1 MEFITLDAQDYETAL
16 KEARTTY
23 GTSVRVHT
31 RKDYQIKKGMKKM
44 RRCTITFYLVK
55 ERVPDEEHG
64 ESIDTRVIEES
75 LGTDEKSAHALCE
88 VTTGPKGPEYLE
100 EPIDAKEPVEVQYL
114 SETAH
119 DETKRTIDA
128 KEPSPKAMHADT
140 SIGGDEH
147 QHQLVKDLLEGNDFS
162 EGYIQEASARLLTD
176 MQFGTLEE
184 LEMAVLEHIIESVAI
199 NHSQYTKPKQFF
211 VLLGPT
217 GVGKTTTLVKM
228 ALFYLKSLYER
239 EEEKVALLSL
249 DSYRTGATN
258 QIELFSKDFGLDLYH
273 AHSEEELSKL
283 LPMLS
288 TYSLVLVDTMGKS
301 ANQGELTLHLKSL
314 LMVLPQESCS
324 YALAVSASHKNR
336 DLQRFV
342 KLFSSYP
349 LESLVVTKL
358 DETEDV
364 GNVLSVSKN
373 NNLPLLFL
381 TNGQKVPDNLLKATS
396 EVILSYLRGFSLDLQ
411 ALSANQNRSN
421 S

>member
-31 RKDYQIKKGMKKM
+31 RKDYQVKKGLKKM

-55 ERVPDEEHG
+55 ERASDDEHID
-64 ESIDTRVIEES
+64 SFDTRVIEES
-75 LGTDEKSAHALCE
+75 LGTDEKSAYVLYE
-88 VTTGPKGPEYLE
+88 ETTDPKD
-100 EPIDAKEPVEVQYL
+100 PIDAKDHSDVQYV
-114 SETAH
+114 SETVY
-119 DETKRTIDA
+119 DETKGTIEA
-128 KEPSPKAMHADT
+128 NEPSPKAKHLDT
-140 SIGGDEH
+140 SIEGREH
-147 QHQLVKDLLEGNDFS
+147 QHQLLKALLEENDFTD
-162 EGYIQEASARLLTD
+162 GYIQEAMTKLLTD

-273 AHSEEELSKL
+273 AHSEVELSKL
-283 LPMLS
+283 LPILS

-301 ANQGELTLHLKSL
+301 ANQGELSLHLKSL
-314 LMVLPQESCS
+314 LMVLPQEKTSH
-324 YALAVSASHKNR
+324 ALAVSASHKNR

-358 DETEDV
+358 DETEDI